1 MSDIIG
7 HSGDH
12 ELHVETSVRR
22 GFTGRK
28 RVATASRAEEN
39 KRKRSTLG
47 LILLYLFLEEM

>member
-28 RVATASRAEEN
+28 RVATASRAEE
-39 KRKRSTLG
+39 KRKRSTLR